1 LEVYRQ
7 LDPASRRLFLLLS
20 KVFWRRKES
29 PWFDLKE
36 LAVGV
41 IGFSPQLPTWK
52 LKEKVT
58 RSLGS
63 LHRAAVVHSPEPKE
77 VFRRR
82 GVGNWAVRLV
92 RGAHFDR
99 PKNYSPVLAESPLRE
114 PLVAIGLEDV
124 SISRV
129 LRQYSHELVRIW
141 SDVTL
146 AALERR
152 GSGFFKRSAAAFL
165 IDNLNA
171 AQRGERTPP
180 DWFLAIRKEE
190 QAQLAKAGRE
200 VRVQE
205 SVSPG
210 KGLKKSRSPSRA
222 LEQLTPGADAVRE
235 LTAHFVA
242 AGQPPEIA
250 KKNARRLAGLQ
261 GSTPNS
267 S

>member
-1 LEVYRQ
+1 
-7 LDPASRRLFLLLS
+7 LLLS

-29 PWFDLKE
+29 PWFDLQE

-41 IGFSPQLPTWK
+41 IGFSEKLPTWK

-63 LHRAAVVHSPEPKE
+63 LHRAAVVRSSEPQE

-82 GVGNWAVRLV
+82 SVGNWSVRV
-92 RGAHFDR
+92 ARGAHFDR
-99 PKNYSPVLAESPLRE
+99 PQHSSPILAESPLRE
-114 PLVAIGLEDV
+114 PLVAIGLEEAAV
-124 SISRV
+124 GRV
-129 LRQYSHELVRIW
+129 LRRYPHELVRVW

-152 GSGFFKRSAAAFL
+152 GAGFFKRSAAAFL

-200 VRVQE
+200 VRVPA
-205 SVSPG
+205 SVSSG
-210 KGLKKSRSPSRA
+210 NGLKKSRQPSRA
-222 LEQLTPGADAVRE
+222 LEQLTLGAETVRE
-235 LTAHFVA
+235 LTAHFIA
-242 AGQPPEIA
+242 AGQPPETA
-250 KKNARRLAGLQ
+250 KKNAHRLASLQ
-261 GSTPNS
+261 QATPNS